1 MGLDAQRTRTLE
13 RSVEV
18 EAQRGLAPVAHALSA
33 EVVGVAV
40 HPPAAHSESTR
51 DVAHPDES
59 IGSRA

>member
-1 MGLDAQRTRTLE
+1 VGLDAQRTRTLE

-18 EAQRGLAPVAHALSA
+18 EAQRGLAAAAHALSV

-40 HPPAAHSESTR
+40 HPPAAHSKSAR

-59 IGSRA
+59 VCSQA

>member
-1 MGLDAQRTRTLE
+1 VGLDAQRTRTLE

-18 EAQRGLAPVAHALSA
+18 EAQRGLAPAAHALSA

-40 HPPAAHSESTR
+40 HPPAAHSKSAR

-59 IGSRA
+59 VGSRA